1 MSTIYNR
8 LGINKPSTD
17 RSTNLY
23 DYTSSMKNNKI
34 FFESAELKN
43 VINNLVDSKYK
54 ASGESVGSK
63 LRDMGSSVMEFIR
76 KIIKHIREFFT
87 KVKTFFIEKILK
99 KKVNKAEE
107 NNKELRKVKK
117 FPIMIKVNYKLV
129 TEGSGDNAQ
138 VRIIQDII
146 SLLER
151 ASTITDNVLYP
162 IVTLSKIKLD
172 KPVSDA
178 AKKSLLDIDIDT
190 PVTDYKNI
198 IEGFDNFNNT
208 FTNEINLRE
217 VTIEDKSTLEAYVKF
232 SDEVIK
238 GVKRSINTLDNSIKT
253 LSSSMSDIEEQVN
266 RFHKNTDNFNSDT
279 NRALLNKVKD
289 ILTIV
294 STNVTKVHDKTMKTL
309 KLSIEKVTIWYEN
322 VQLTNMKYT
331 NIKE

>member
-23 DYTSSMKNNKI
+23 DYMSSMKNNKI

-76 KIIKHIREFFT
+76 KIIKHI
-87 KVKTFFIEKILK
+87 
-99 KKVNKAEE
+99 
-107 NNKELRKVKK
+107 KVKK

-322 VQLTNMKYT
+322 VQLTNMKYS
-331 NIKE
+331 NVKE